1 MAAVELGVR
10 HRDQPVAEHRGDGAG
25 QPPSGAE
32 VDVDVDGVWFDAAVL
47 PGGLGQQGGLVADFG
62 GLAPSQP
69 AGRQGAAP
77 PLGFPRLVGVHAIEH
92 VAQYAVADRPL
103 LESVDVDGHGVLD
116 PVDLPRQR
124 VVERAE
130 EPLDRIPEEC
140 REVGERHVFGR
151 GSGQRAGDERRPL
164 GAVAFARA
172 GRSQHR
178 GVEREGLVGDQ
189 LPGDDVASVEGL
201 QRMPDD
207 DGVADLVRR
216 RHVEGVEQLG
226 QRHRGRSLLAGVFVG
241 AGVGDHELLA
251 GCADGVEQQLPVL
264 GTNVALAGH
273 RVAGEHVVAVDNA
286 EPREHA
292 VVQPDQ
298 ADHPVRHRAHRHHR
312 ADRQRSGAEVGAGR
326 ASGQVAFQQCADVGQ
341 PHRRVRPWAC
351 AFQDVG
357 EFALQLAGLP
367 RVVIVDLGQ
376 QLDAVLERVE
386 PVAQWSCAG
395 E

>member
-1 MAAVELGVR
+1 MSTSMASGSTRRYCRAASANRAAWSRISVALR
-10 HRDQPVAEHRGDGAG
+10 H
-25 QPPSGAE
+25 PS
-32 VDVDVDGVWFDAAVL
+32 L
-47 PGGLGQQGGLVADFG
+47 PGGRVPRRHSASRAWSGCM
-62 GLAPSQP
+62 PSSMSRSMRSP
-69 AGRQGAAP
+69 T
-77 PLGFPRLVGVHAIEH
+77 VHSSRALMSTGM
-92 VAQYAVADRPL
+92 A
-103 LESVDVDGHGVLD
+103 VLD

-151 GSGQRAGDERRPL
+151 GSGQRAGDERRSL

-178 GVEREGLVGDQ
+178 GVEREGLVGYQ
-189 LPGDDVASVEGL
+189 LPGDDVASIEGL

-216 RHVEGVEQLG
+216 RHVEGVEQFG

-292 VVQPDQ
+292 VVEPDQ
-298 ADHPVRHRAHRHHR
+298 ADHPMRHRAHRHHR